1 MIAKITN
8 QNFKLRC
15 NEKDTFFNASAF
27 NKMNYTAVIL
37 SSFNPTNLSPDGSP
51 SNNPPLPG

>member
-37 SSFNPTNLSPDGSP
+37 SSFNPTNLSPDE
-51 SNNPPLPG
+51 